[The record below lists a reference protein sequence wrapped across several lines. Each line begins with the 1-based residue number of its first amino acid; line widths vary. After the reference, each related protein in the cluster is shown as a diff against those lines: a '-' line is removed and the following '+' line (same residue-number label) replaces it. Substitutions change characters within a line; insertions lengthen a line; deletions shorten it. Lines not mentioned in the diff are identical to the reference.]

1 MLINSRPA
9 CCKWA
14 GRLFLFL
21 LLEHLSGELKIPL
34 LLLED
39 WVKLVTFLLFIGG
52 RLTGFEFIRTIGED
66 IRRNSVDINTSVAFI
81 RKPTPPPRTSNKKI
95 PPPLYRRKGF

>member
-39 WVKLVTFLLFIGG
+39 WVKLVTLLLFLGAG
-52 RLTGFEFIRTIGED
+52 
-66 IRRNSVDINTSVAFI
+66 
-81 RKPTPPPRTSNKKI
+81 
-95 PPPLYRRKGF
+95 